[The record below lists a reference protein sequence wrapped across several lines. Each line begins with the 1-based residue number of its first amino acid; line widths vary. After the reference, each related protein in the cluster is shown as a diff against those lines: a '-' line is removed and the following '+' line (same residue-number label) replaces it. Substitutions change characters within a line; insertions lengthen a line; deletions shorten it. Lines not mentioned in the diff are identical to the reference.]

1 MEKVNEVDLY
11 SKSDEIQDQMLDLY
25 GLNIDLYNAMMKD
38 ENVFNCFIN
47 NSELFEIFKEN
58 PIETKMYLENQ
69 LFFNRLLK
77 APEKTLET
85 IKKSIVKQKENS
97 AKNTSNQN
105 KNINQLKNKDNNL
118 LEGIENLDSS
128 KNEKNETIQIEEKE
142 NLEEISNIQDE
153 NNKKEEKLDNKTKE
167 EKKKEEEKEKNNI
180 KEEKDENSSK
190 KKLSNAITEEI
201 KKNKANN
208 DRNQNNSLRNQQCKD
223 NAKAD
228 NDIYFIIIILQ
239 NDFEDIIPLVNS
251 QSKDFQCTI
260 LNQSSYIHEGENY
273 FKILYNT
280 KLEKNSRNC
289 TITLHSKKNKKSFNN
304 EKQNIINEGGVTI
317 ILEDFDFQPIQKWTF
332 FTKTINPP
340 KTLKLQNFLK
350 TYDSFFSYSL
360 MIENEKFQ
368 KQLLK
373 KGFEKIKSIQKK
385 KDSKFSINLFIEI
398 LSFVLKNIEEF
409 SEVISFFDINFI
421 KDNEFLK
428 NVNPIF
434 QELLKVRETFV
445 ENLKPEL
452 VLNLD
457 SLISFGFLILP
468 GVKQAVEF
476 ISKSSY
482 KENLVNNIIEN
493 LEYFKENIYEMILL
507 NFLLKN
513 CNRKE
518 NIVNNIISKSL
529 NFRDYIDLVYDN
541 IELFK
546 DIKFDIHCKDFLIQE
561 YGQEEKIIPKIISIL
576 KNCPKSSLNGCSF
589 LTKYPNFIEKISKEE
604 RKELYQLLG
613 NNDPIKK
620 LIIEKG
626 FKDVN
631 NNEDIIDLIETLVL
645 WNYPDRYDVALNQF
659 NKFNFENIT
668 SQLFEKFKKIFK
680 NFEFYSMAGFY
691 KENNYDKKT
700 FQLILNKC
708 NNIYQISDVLWS
720 LFRSNIV
727 YNFSQKECEEFL
739 ARFWE
744 LFSINEMKDI
754 RNDLYKITNHTFL
767 WCIKNIQNPKD
778 FLLELEKQSF
788 NSNNDEKKINDSYIT
803 KLYIDFL
810 AQHYKEQPIEE
821 YLINYLKIRI
831 IQLDKESMEKIL
843 NVMKQK
849 KFSNILTN
857 LN

>member
-1 MEKVNEVDLY
+1 
-11 SKSDEIQDQMLDLY
+11 
-25 GLNIDLYNAMMKD
+25 
-38 ENVFNCFIN
+38 
-47 NSELFEIFKEN
+47 
-58 PIETKMYLENQ
+58 
-69 LFFNRLLK
+69 
-77 APEKTLET
+77 
-85 IKKSIVKQKENS
+85 
-97 AKNTSNQN
+97 
-105 KNINQLKNKDNNL
+105 
-118 LEGIENLDSS
+118 
-128 KNEKNETIQIEEKE
+128 
-142 NLEEISNIQDE
+142 
-153 NNKKEEKLDNKTKE
+153 
-167 EKKKEEEKEKNNI
+167 
-180 KEEKDENSSK
+180 
-190 KKLSNAITEEI
+190 
-201 KKNKANN
+201 
-208 DRNQNNSLRNQQCKD
+208 
-223 NAKAD
+223 
-228 NDIYFIIIILQ
+228 
-239 NDFEDIIPLVNS
+239 
-251 QSKDFQCTI
+251 
-260 LNQSSYIHEGENY
+260 
-273 FKILYNT
+273 
-280 KLEKNSRNC
+280 
-289 TITLHSKKNKKSFNN
+289 
-304 EKQNIINEGGVTI
+304 
-317 ILEDFDFQPIQKWTF
+317 
-332 FTKTINPP
+332 
-340 KTLKLQNFLK
+340 
-350 TYDSFFSYSL
+350 

-368 KQLLK
+368 KQLFK
-373 KGFEKIKSIQKK
+373 EGFETIKKIKSK
-385 KDSKFSINLFIEI
+385 KDSKYSINLFIEI
-398 LSFVLKNIEEF
+398 LSFLLKNIEEF

-468 GVKQAVEF
+468 DVKQAVEF

-576 KNCPKSSLNGCSF
+576 KNCQKSSLNGCSF

-680 NFEFYSMAGFY
+680 NFKFYSMAGFY
-691 KENNYDKKT
+691 EENNYDKKT
-700 FQLILNKC
+700 FQLILDKC

-720 LFRSNIV
+720 LFESNIV
-727 YNFSQKECEEFL
+727 YNFSQTECEEFL